1 MSETLSDLKALIEKE
16 IRKITAKNDI
26 TPVELENMTKSL
38 CALEKIKEIER
49 MDAGDM
55 EYSGRMV
62 STMPMGYNDRRF
74 FDENRSY
81 MRGRDARTG
90 RYMSRDFE
98 RNHGH
103 DTGYSGHSI
112 RDRMIDKL
120 ERMYDEAQTEHERQ
134 VVDEWIRRLSDN
146 K

>member
-26 TPVELENMTKSL
+26 TPVELETMTKAL
-38 CALEKIKEIER
+38 CALEKIKEIEH
-49 MDAGDM
+49 MDGGDM

-74 FDENRSY
+74 YDDNRSY

-90 RYMSRDFE
+90 RYMSRDSE
-98 RNHGH
+98 RDHGPAM
-103 DTGYSGHSI
+103 GYSGHSI
-112 RDRMIDKL
+112 KDRMIAKL
-120 ERMYDEAQTEHERQ
+120 EQMYDEAQTDHERQ
-134 VVDEWIRRLSDN
+134 VVDEWLARLDGN
-146 K
+146 H